1 MMRVPKP
8 VSSRILHVKRTDHGV
23 VLTSKRY
30 KMRILAVSPSILS
43 ISYTE
48 RRTFSHE
55 EKPELA
61 GNLPGSD
68 LLCTQEK
75 YLIRLRTAVITA
87 EVSRETGSIAFYKT
101 NLTDPDAPGELLF
114 AESEER
120 PHEME
125 EFSSYRLTDEVR
137 EGGTVTTADG
147 TKDVPDQGA
156 RRQVGVLYHVRENFI
171 LQNDEAVYGMGQMEE
186 PVLNLRGRTVY
197 AHQANRKIAVPL
209 LISSLGYGVLF
220 DTLSPVVFRDS
231 EQGSSLYGHAAE
243 ELDFYFLAGEDGRF
257 RMEGV
262 VAAYRK
268 LTGKAALLPRW
279 CFGYL
284 QSKERYCSQEELLSV
299 AETYRKKHIGLD
311 GVILDWCSWKDGQ
324 WGQKTLDPERFP
336 DAAVMNHAL
345 HLQNVHSVISIW
357 PNMDESCPDYQEM
370 REQGW
375 KDQFNNGEGL
385 TRWILSNHLQ
395 MTEIPAWYA
404 QEGTICLDQTDTL
417 NRNREASLAVSGP
430 AGEAV
435 LCNTGSAGMAF
446 EAGQRYHCYL
456 FLKADRPLQL
466 TVALSDA
473 DGTLADDTLSVP
485 ASGEDYVRI
494 DTTLTVARSSR
505 AETPDPEK
513 AYHGPMSDVG
523 IQNPAEQTGMLKLTL
538 RTTQGPV
545 SARIGFASLMPE
557 ETYLGHGLRKDIVEK
572 LADLHPGFMRFP
584 GGCIVE
590 GFSSDTVWRFRN
602 EVGPVWERPSHQ
614 LLWHYRT
621 TNGLGFHEFLQ
632 LCEDLSM
639 EPMYVFNCGMTCQ
652 GRKPVY
658 FTGKEF
664 DDILQDTMD
673 ALEYALGGIE
683 TKWGSLRAKMGHPA
697 PFRMTY
703 LEIGN
708 ENSGPEYLSR
718 YRICYNAIHVKY
730 PQIRIVANTHVEQD
744 GLPCDI
750 VDEHFYDTAE
760 FFAQNADFYSPY
772 DRKGPKIFIGEQ
784 SVNKGWTGK
793 FYGALGE
800 AQFLIG
806 AEQNQDLV
814 ELMSY
819 APLLENVNFMAWY
832 PNLILFTQ
840 NQSIGIPSYYVWKL
854 FGTRRGKTVIASEEK
869 TARIRL
875 PYYGGCAL
883 LGKYGLQYRNLHW
896 TENRDGGDNTVLQ
909 SKECH
914 AGGDA
919 PSHLLLGHPEEQKDD
934 SVIILQADE
943 KQLEAARYTR
953 FLPEDILAI
962 FGSDTA
968 RSFTFT
974 VSVKR
979 RKDTPI
985 LMGLYAGLQPACVY
999 IPDETNPPEK
1009 WNAGDIKPLIWKIED
1024 TRSVVIQQ
1032 EFPKDR
1038 ILAQKDGLPMGGED
1052 DYVAL
1057 RAEGDGETVKLY
1069 ADGALIH
1076 EVGLPDFAAMKTVV
1090 TETETEI
1097 LIKGVNMG
1105 AEKIPL
1111 HILLDC
1117 GVERCFREER
1127 IDGDPDAEN
1136 DFVHPDRVG
1145 IRTAT
1150 CFGADRSF
1158 VYEAEPHSVY
1168 VLTLTKKAEEGD

>member
-1 MMRVPKP
+1 MPGISREGMGIMQNKSKKIWQNRAQWDHSKVAADPEIEEKREEEKKEEEKRKTEGKWKTEEGHPLEDNRNILRIHTAEKKFP
-8 VSSRILHVKRTDHGV
+8 VSKNLYGIFFEDINRAGDGGLYPEMIRNRSFEDSIPPASSKLDEQRYA
-23 VLTSKRY
+23 LTS
-30 KMRILAVSPSILS
+30 P
-43 ISYTE
+43 
-48 RRTFSHE
+48 
-55 EKPELA
+55 
-61 GNLPGSD
+61 
-68 LLCTQEK
+68 
-75 YLIRLRTAVITA
+75 
-87 EVSRETGSIAFYKT
+87 
-101 NLTDPDAPGELLF
+101 
-114 AESEER
+114 
-120 PHEME
+120 
-125 EFSSYRLTDEVR
+125 
-137 EGGTVTTADG
+137 
-147 TKDVPDQGA
+147 
-156 RRQVGVLYHVRENFI
+156 
-171 LQNDEAVYGMGQMEE
+171 
-186 PVLNLRGRTVY
+186 
-197 AHQANRKIAVPL
+197 
-209 LISSLGYGVLF
+209 
-220 DTLSPVVFRDS
+220 
-231 EQGSSLYGHAAE
+231 
-243 ELDFYFLAGEDGRF
+243 
-257 RMEGV
+257 
-262 VAAYRK
+262 
-268 LTGKAALLPRW
+268 
-279 CFGYL
+279 
-284 QSKERYCSQEELLSV
+284 
-299 AETYRKKHIGLD
+299 
-311 GVILDWCSWKDGQ
+311 
-324 WGQKTLDPERFP
+324 
-336 DAAVMNHAL
+336 
-345 HLQNVHSVISIW
+345 
-357 PNMDESCPDYQEM
+357 
-370 REQGW
+370 QGW

-395 MTEIPAWYA
+395 KTEIPAWYA
-404 QEGTICLDQTDTL
+404 QEGTIGLDRTDTL

-435 LCNTGSAGMAF
+435 LCNTGFAGMAF
-446 EAGQRYHCYL
+446 EAGRRYHCYL
-456 FLKADRPLQL
+456 FLKADSPLQL

-473 DGTLADDTLSVP
+473 DGTLADDTLSIP
-485 ASGEDYVRI
+485 AGGEDYVRI
-494 DTTLTVARSSR
+494 DTSLTAARNSR
-505 AETPDPEK
+505 AEVPDPAK

-538 RTTQGPV
+538 RAAQGPV
-545 SARIGFASLMPE
+545 SARIGFTSLTPE

-572 LADLHPGFMRFP
+572 LADLHPRFMRFP

-590 GFSSDTVWRFRN
+590 GFSPDTVWRFRN
-602 EVGPVWERPSHQ
+602 EVGERPSHQ

-632 LCEDLSM
+632 LCEDLAM

-673 ALEYALGGIE
+673 ALEYALGGPE
-683 TKWGSLRAKMGHPA
+683 TKWGSLRARMGHPA

-718 YRICYNAIHVKY
+718 YRICYDTIHAKY
-730 PQIRIVANTHVEQD
+730 PQIRIVANTHVEKD

-793 FYGALGE
+793 LYGALGE

-869 TARIRL
+869 TVRIRL

-896 TENRDGGDNTVLQ
+896 TENRDEEDNTAGQ
-909 SKECH
+909 SKECT
-914 AGGDA
+914 AGGDV
-919 PSHLLLGHPEEQKDD
+919 PSHLLLGHPEGQEDG
-934 SVIILQADE
+934 SVIIRQADE
-943 KQLEAARYTR
+943 TQLAAARYTR
-953 FLPEDILAI
+953 FQPEDILAI
-962 FGSDTA
+962 FGSETA

-979 RKDTPI
+979 RRDTPI
-985 LMGLYAGLQPACVY
+985 VIGLYAGLQPACVY

-1009 WNAGDIKPLIWKIED
+1009 WNAGDIKPLLWKIED
-1024 TRSVVIQQ
+1024 NRSTVLQQ

-1038 ILAQKDGLPMGGED
+1038 VLAQQEGLSIGGGEE
-1052 DYVAL
+1052 YVAL
-1057 RAEGDGETVKLY
+1057 RAEGDGAVVKLY

-1076 EVGLPDFAAMKTVV
+1076 EVRLPDFAAIKTVV

-1097 LIKGVNMG
+1097 LIKGVNMS
-1105 AEKIPL
+1105 AEKTPL
-1111 HILLDC
+1111 QILLDC
-1117 GVERCFREER
+1117 SVEECFREER
-1127 IDGDPDAEN
+1127 IAGDPDAEN
-1136 DFVHPDRVG
+1136 DFEHPDRVG
-1145 IRTAT
+1145 IRTAE
-1150 CFGADRSF
+1150 CRGAGRDF
-1158 VYEAEPHSVY
+1158 VYEAAPYSVF
-1168 VLTLTKKAEEGD
+1168 VLTLTRRTKEENG

>member
-1 MMRVPKP
+1 M
-8 VSSRILHVKRTDHGV
+8 
-23 VLTSKRY
+23 
-30 KMRILAVSPSILS
+30 
-43 ISYTE
+43 
-48 RRTFSHE
+48 
-55 EKPELA
+55 
-61 GNLPGSD
+61 
-68 LLCTQEK
+68 
-75 YLIRLRTAVITA
+75 
-87 EVSRETGSIAFYKT
+87 
-101 NLTDPDAPGELLF
+101 
-114 AESEER
+114 
-120 PHEME
+120 
-125 EFSSYRLTDEVR
+125 
-137 EGGTVTTADG
+137 
-147 TKDVPDQGA
+147 
-156 RRQVGVLYHVRENFI
+156 
-171 LQNDEAVYGMGQMEE
+171 
-186 PVLNLRGRTVY
+186 
-197 AHQANRKIAVPL
+197 
-209 LISSLGYGVLF
+209 
-220 DTLSPVVFRDS
+220 
-231 EQGSSLYGHAAE
+231 
-243 ELDFYFLAGEDGRF
+243 
-257 RMEGV
+257 
-262 VAAYRK
+262 
-268 LTGKAALLPRW
+268 
-279 CFGYL
+279 
-284 QSKERYCSQEELLSV
+284 
-299 AETYRKKHIGLD
+299 
-311 GVILDWCSWKDGQ
+311 
-324 WGQKTLDPERFP
+324 
-336 DAAVMNHAL
+336 
-345 HLQNVHSVISIW
+345 
-357 PNMDESCPDYQEM
+357 
-370 REQGW
+370 
-375 KDQFNNGEGL
+375 
-385 TRWILSNHLQ
+385 
-395 MTEIPAWYA
+395 
-404 QEGTICLDQTDTL
+404 
-417 NRNREASLAVSGP
+417 
-430 AGEAV
+430 
-435 LCNTGSAGMAF
+435 
-446 EAGQRYHCYL
+446 
-456 FLKADRPLQL
+456 
-466 TVALSDA
+466 
-473 DGTLADDTLSVP
+473 
-485 ASGEDYVRI
+485 
-494 DTTLTVARSSR
+494 ARSSR

-538 RTTQGPV
+538 RATQGPV

-800 AQFLIG
+800 AQFMIG

-934 SVIILQADE
+934 SVIIRQADE
-943 KQLEAARYTR
+943 KQVEAACYTR

-985 LMGLYAGLQPACVY
+985 LIGLYAGLQPACVY

-1024 TRSVVIQQ
+1024 TRSEVIQQ

-1136 DFVHPDRVG
+1136 DFVHPDRVS

-1150 CFGADRSF
+1150 CFGAGRSF

>member
-1 MMRVPKP
+1 MRQISAQGDGGMGTADQATEEKRNARENHPLEDNRSILRIRTAEKKFP
-8 VSSRILHVKRTDHGV
+8 VSQNLYGIFFEDINRAGDGGLYPEMIRNRSFEDSIPPAS
-23 VLTSKRY
+23 SK
-30 KMRILAVSPSILS
+30 LD
-43 ISYTE
+43 E
-48 RRTFSHE
+48 RH
-55 EKPELA
+55 
-61 GNLPGSD
+61 
-68 LLCTQEK
+68 
-75 YLIRLRTAVITA
+75 
-87 EVSRETGSIAFYKT
+87 
-101 NLTDPDAPGELLF
+101 
-114 AESEER
+114 
-120 PHEME
+120 
-125 EFSSYRLTDEVR
+125 
-137 EGGTVTTADG
+137 
-147 TKDVPDQGA
+147 
-156 RRQVGVLYHVRENFI
+156 
-171 LQNDEAVYGMGQMEE
+171 
-186 PVLNLRGRTVY
+186 Y
-197 AHQANRKIAVPL
+197 A
-209 LISSLGYGVLF
+209 LIS
-220 DTLSPVVFRDS
+220 P
-231 EQGSSLYGHAAE
+231 
-243 ELDFYFLAGEDGRF
+243 
-257 RMEGV
+257 
-262 VAAYRK
+262 
-268 LTGKAALLPRW
+268 
-279 CFGYL
+279 
-284 QSKERYCSQEELLSV
+284 
-299 AETYRKKHIGLD
+299 
-311 GVILDWCSWKDGQ
+311 
-324 WGQKTLDPERFP
+324 
-336 DAAVMNHAL
+336 
-345 HLQNVHSVISIW
+345 
-357 PNMDESCPDYQEM
+357 
-370 REQGW
+370 QGW

-435 LCNTGSAGMAF
+435 LCNTGFAGMAF
-446 EAGQRYHCYL
+446 EAGRRYHCYL

-466 TVALSDA
+466 TVSLSDA

-545 SARIGFASLMPE
+545 SARIGFTSLMPE

-772 DRKGPKIFIGEQ
+772 DRKGPKVFIGEQ

-909 SKECH
+909 STECH

-934 SVIILQADE
+934 SVIIRQADE

-968 RSFTFT
+968 QSFTFT

-1057 RAEGDGETVKLY
+1057 RAEGDRETVKLY

-1150 CFGADRSF
+1150 CFGAGRSF